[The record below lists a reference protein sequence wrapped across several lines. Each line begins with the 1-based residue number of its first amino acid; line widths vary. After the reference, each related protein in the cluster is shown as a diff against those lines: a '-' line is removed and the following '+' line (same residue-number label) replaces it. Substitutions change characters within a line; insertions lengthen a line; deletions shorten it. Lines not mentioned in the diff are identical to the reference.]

1 MATSTSRVRSREGG
15 MIDASA
21 AEMASPEVSRV
32 SDHWSHCEG
41 GGDEESSS
49 GDDVVDGEEN
59 AESN

>member
-1 MATSTSRVRSREGG
+1 

-21 AEMASPEVSRV
+21 AEMALPEVSRV